1 MSLWSRWRHISDGG
15 TFRMRSMWGTARD
28 RITRLADLRRRTNG
42 LALPG
47 VRLVRPGLTSLPGPV
62 AGRGSPPRARQ
73 VVRRL
78 RIARTRPGPMQV
90 VFEHAVVH
98 EKFSLRARV
107 VQRGARM
114 FFKPL
119 MHWVPLSDRSIRAI
133 RTADRLSARS
143 PRSRYVEP
151 VRFEL
156 GGVPVESMTH
166 RYGPD
171 SDMTVLYFH
180 GGGFFAGRIETHRRI
195 CERIALYTGA
205 TVISVDYV
213 QLPDGNVAD
222 SVQDAITAYAALLDM
237 VAVPDKIVV
246 AGDSAGGYLTFK
258 VAELA
263 TRRGLTPPAALLT
276 FSPLLSL
283 DPDRDDKAIVKVT
296 EFRDAYLPRHRIA
309 TIRERW
315 LPEHATIEGYASP
328 LLATNYINSPAF
340 FVAAEDEILRPEVEA
355 MALQLAAREVDVE
368 IHLWRGM
375 VHAFPV
381 LADAMP
387 ESRQALMLAADFA
400 RRAVGEEAATE
411 PLVDP
416 QAHEETVVGELVND
430 EEAEVDGEE
439 AEIIDVELSGPG
451 ADSRKRWFFQAG

>member
-1 MSLWSRWRHISDGG
+1 MSFWSRWRQISE
-15 TFRMRSMWGTARD
+15 SARD
-28 RITRLADLRRRTNG
+28 RIIRLAGLRRRTNR
-42 LALPG
+42 LILPG
-47 VRLVRPGLTSLPGPV
+47 IRLVRSSLTALPSSAAARQTSHPDS
-62 AGRGSPPRARQ
+62 GRGRVPRARE
-73 VVRRL
+73 VVRKL
-78 RIARTRPGPMQV
+78 RIARTQPGPMRV
-90 VFEHAVVH
+90 VYENAIVH

-107 VQRGARM
+107 IQRGARM

-119 MHWVPLSDRSIRAI
+119 MYWTPLSDRSIRAI
-133 RTADRLSARS
+133 RAADRLSARS

-151 VRFEL
+151 MRFDL

-166 RYGPD
+166 RYGPK
-171 SDMTVLYFH
+171 SDMTILYFH
-180 GGGFFAGRIETHRRI
+180 GGGFFSGRIETHRRI
-195 CERIALYTGA
+195 CERLALYSGA
-205 TVISVDYV
+205 TIISVDYV

-222 SVQDAITAYAALLDM
+222 SVQDAITAYEAVLEM
-237 VAVPDKIVV
+237 VAAPEKLVV

-276 FSPLLSL
+276 FSPLLSM
-283 DPDRDDKAIVKVT
+283 DPDRDDKAIIKVT

-315 LPEHATIEGYASP
+315 LPEGAAIEGYASP

-355 MALQLAAREVDVE
+355 MALQLAARGVDVE

-387 ESRQALMLAADFA
+387 ESRQSLILAADFA
-400 RRAVGEEAATE
+400 RRAVGEEEATE

-416 QAHEETVVGELVND
+416 RAHEETVMGELVND
-430 EEAEVDGEE
+430 EDADIEGDE

-451 ADSRKRWFFQAG
+451 ADSRRRWFFQAG

>member
-1 MSLWSRWRHISDGG
+1 MSLWSRWRHISE
-15 TFRMRSMWGTARD
+15 SARD
-28 RITRLADLRRRTNG
+28 RIIRLAGLRRRVKR
-42 LALPG
+42 LVLPG
-47 VRLVRPGLTSLPGPV
+47 IRLVRPSLTTLPGSAV
-62 AGRGSPPRARQ
+62 ARGTSGQRRGWGTVPLPGEI
-73 VVRRL
+73 VRKL
-78 RIARTRPGPMQV
+78 RIARTQPGPMRV
-90 VFEHAVVH
+90 VYENAIVH

-107 VQRGARM
+107 VQRGARV

-119 MHWVPLSDRSIRAI
+119 MYWMPLSDRTIRAI
-133 RTADRLSARS
+133 RAADGLSARG

-180 GGGFFAGRIETHRRI
+180 GGGFFSGRIETHRRI
-195 CERIALYTGA
+195 CERLALYTGA

-222 SVQDAITAYAALLDM
+222 SVQDAITAYEAVLDM
-237 VAVPDKIVV
+237 VPAPDKVVV

-276 FSPLLSL
+276 FSPLLSI

-309 TIRERW
+309 TIRQRW
-315 LPEHATIEGYASP
+315 LPEDATIEGYASP

-340 FVAAEDEILRPEVEA
+340 FVAAEGEILRPEVEA
-355 MALQLAAREVDVE
+355 MALQLAARDINVE

-387 ESRQALMLAADFA
+387 ESRQSLVLAADFA
-400 RRAVGEEAATE
+400 RRAVGEEEATE

-416 QAHEETVVGELVND
+416 HAHEETVIGELVND
-430 EEAEVDGEE
+430 GDADVDDEE
-439 AEIIDVELSGPG
+439 AEIIDVELSGAG
-451 ADSRKRWFFQAG
+451 ADSRRRWFFQAG